1 VDVSHNSHPGTLV
14 ENGPVEPV
22 GAMPRR
28 SRGRLL
34 QSVFREE
41 RFFLVLSVF
50 IGIFSGL
57 AVVCFRFSIDWC
69 RIYSLG
75 SGFTLSP
82 TRMLLAPCLAGL
94 VIAGL
99 VIHVFPLARGSGVNQ
114 TKAALYIY
122 NGYIPLR
129 TAIGKFITAA
139 LAIGSGHSLGPE
151 DPSLQI
157 GASLASALGRRMRL
171 SRDRMRLIAPV
182 GAAAGLAAA
191 FNAPISAVL
200 FVIEEVIGRWTAGI
214 LGSVVLSAVSSVVVM
229 RWFLGSESL
238 FRIPAVQLERP
249 SELIA
254 YSILGVVGGFA
265 SVAFSSGVRIFR
277 PWCKALPRWTQYFQ
291 PAVAGLLIGIIAVLG
306 APQVMGAGYVYID
319 EAMHGQFTWQMLAI
333 LAGLKIV
340 ATLLSFVSGTPG
352 GMFAPTL
359 FIGAMLGAAVGGA
372 EHVLLPH
379 LSGSP
384 GTYALVGMGV
394 LFAGF
399 LRAPMTS
406 VFMVL
411 EVSGNYSIILPVMV
425 ANTFAYVI
433 SRGLQPVPIFDV
445 LTRQDGLDLPSMEE
459 QREEGI
465 LRVEDAMRPAT
476 GPVLDAEET
485 LERAL
490 QSLDEKS
497 PDVLLVRLNPSEWSS
512 VTKQELETTVKEG
525 KGGEIL
531 SSVLAGRHIPYLHPD
546 HPLDMALRYVDRW
559 PLVPVVNRA
568 DFGKLEGVVSEH
580 DVLARYRDFGE
591 G

>member
-1 VDVSHNSHPGTLV
+1 MDTPDPQIANQTPAAEGWLL
-14 ENGPVEPV
+14 G
-22 GAMPRR
+22 R
-28 SRGRLL
+28 SPSALL
-34 QSVFREE
+34 QAVFREE
-41 RFFLVLSVF
+41 RIFLVLSVF

-69 RIYSLG
+69 RIYLLG
-75 SGFTLSP
+75 TGGTLSP
-82 TRMLLAPCLAGL
+82 IRLMLTPALTGL
-94 VIAGL
+94 VIAIL

-122 NGYIPLR
+122 NGYIPIR

-139 LAIGSGHSLGPE
+139 LAIGSGQSLGPE

-157 GASLASALGRRMRL
+157 GASLASALGRRLQL

-238 FRIPAVQLERP
+238 FRIPVVQLERP
-249 SELIA
+249 TELIA
-254 YSILGVVGGFA
+254 YCVLGIVGGLA
-265 SVAFSSGVRIFR
+265 SVAFSTGVATLR
-277 PWCKALPRWTQYFQ
+277 PRLKAMPQWTQYFQ
-291 PAVAGLLIGIIAVLG
+291 PAIAGLLIGLIGVLG
-306 APQVMGAGYVYID
+306 APQVTGAGYEYID
-319 EAMHGQFTWQMLAI
+319 QAMHGQFTWQFLAM

-340 ATLLSFVSGTPG
+340 ATLLSFTSGTPG

-372 EHVLLPH
+372 EHVFLPH

-411 EVSGNYSIILPVMV
+411 EVSGNYSIILPVIV
-425 ANTFAYVI
+425 ANAFAYVI
-433 SRGLQPVPIFDV
+433 SRRLQPTAIFDV

-465 LRVEDAMRPAT
+465 LRVEDAMRPGT
-476 GPVLDAEET
+476 DVVLDSGQS
-485 LERAL
+485 LEQAL
-490 QSLDEKS
+490 QQANQRKLDAVLVQSDGNRWS
-497 PDVLLVRLNPSEWSS
+497 PLTRD
-512 VTKQELETTVKEG
+512 ELEKLVKDG
-525 KGGEIL
+525 KGSQPL
-531 SSVLAGRHIPYLHPD
+531 SSVLAGRQVPFLHPD
-546 HPLDMALRYVDRW
+546 HALDTALRYVDRW
-559 PLVPVVNRA
+559 PLVPVVSRA
-568 DFGKLEGVVSEH
+568 NFKKLEGVVSQR
-580 DVLARYRDFGE
+580 DVLQRYRDFGE